1 MTSARQSGQAAGSAS
16 VRKGERATS
25 LRYRM
30 MALARTR
37 ENVIS
42 LGRGDPDLDTP
53 PPIIEGGLA
62 RFAEHGHA
70 PGSAGDPGHVADP
83 GRAPGPAPTPDPV
96 RGLLSLREGIA
107 RRYAAERGVTVDP
120 ATEIAIT
127 NGAQEGLFLAML
139 ALVDPGDR
147 VACQDP
153 RYSSYDQA
161 IGVAGGDIVPIP
173 TGGDH
178 PFHLGADDLRIHARG
193 AKILVFV
200 NPSNPTGS
208 CVGPE
213 GVRKLARAAE
223 DLDLVVLSDE
233 IYEDVVFGDDPFLS
247 FLVAGADRERTVV
260 LSGFSKAYAMTGFRV
275 GYLIG
280 PPTFIDAVEALKST
294 ISGPCPAFSQLTALA
309 ALGANPD
316 PRRAYLE
323 VYRRRRRALMD
334 GFARM
339 GIPHGPHGGGLFMW
353 ADVSRWGM
361 DAETFCYRLLDEAGV
376 LMFPGNSFGER
387 WRSWVRVSLLAPEAD
402 IRKAMDRI
410 GGFVGGL
417 DPHVTSGL

>member
-1 MTSARQSGQAAGSAS
+1 MKPDAGRAAR
-16 VRKGERATS
+16 RKGERATS

-30 MALARTR
+30 MALARAR
-37 ENVIS
+37 SDVIS

-53 PPIIEGGLA
+53 AAIIEGGLA
-62 RFAEHGHA
+62 RFAAGA
-70 PGSAGDPGHVADP
+70 RRDGPG
-83 GRAPGPAPTPDPV
+83 PV
-96 RGLLSLREGIA
+96 RGLRSLREGIA
-107 RRYAAERGVTVDP
+107 ARYARERGVAVDP

-161 IGVAGGDIVPIP
+161 IGVAGGEIVPVP
-173 TGGDH
+173 TGGDL
-178 PFHLGADDLRIHARG
+178 PFHLGGDDLRQRARG
-193 AKILVFV
+193 ARVLVFV

-208 CVGPE
+208 CVAPA
-213 GVRKLARAAE
+213 GVHAIARAAAE
-223 DLDLVVLSDE
+223 LGLVVLSDE
-233 IYEDVVFGDDPFLS
+233 IYEDVVFGDEPFLS
-247 FLVAGADRERTVV
+247 FLSAEGARNRGVV

-280 PPTFIDAVEALKST
+280 PAAFIDAVEAIKST
-294 ISGPCPAFSQLTALA
+294 TSGPCPSFSQYAALA
-309 ALGANPD
+309 ALDADPD
-316 PRRAYLE
+316 PRPAFQSRYRA
-323 VYRRRRRALMD
+323 RRRALMA
-334 GFARM
+334 GFARA

-387 WRSWVRVSLLAPEAD
+387 WRGWVRVSLLAPEAR
-402 IRKAMDRI
+402 IHEAMERI
-410 GGFVGGL
+410 EDFTNRL
-417 DPHVTSGL
+417 KP

>member
-1 MTSARQSGQAAGSAS
+1 MTSSARQSGQAAGSAS

-53 PPIIEGGLA
+53 APIIEGGLT

-70 PGSAGDPGHVADP
+70 PGSAGDLGHVADP
-83 GRAPGPAPTPDPV
+83 GRAPGPAHTPDPV
-96 RGLLSLREGIA
+96 RGLLPLREGIA

-120 ATEIAIT
+120 DTEIAIT

-161 IGVAGGDIVPIP
+161 IGVAGGEIVPIP
-173 TGGDH
+173 TGGDR
-178 PFHLGADDLRIHARG
+178 PFHLGADDLHTHAQD

-247 FLVAGADRERTVV
+247 FLAAGGDRERTVV

-280 PPTFIDAVEALKST
+280 PPAFIDAVEALKST
-294 ISGPCPAFSQLTALA
+294 TSGPCPAFSQLTALA
-309 ALGANPD
+309 ALGADPD
-316 PRRAYLE
+316 PRRAHLE
-323 VYRRRRRALMD
+323 VYRRRRRALID
-334 GFARM
+334 GFARL

-353 ADVSRWGM
+353 ADVSRFGM

-387 WRSWVRVSLLAPEAD
+387 WRSWVRVSLLAPEAL
-402 IRKAMDRI
+402 IHEAMDRI
-410 GGFVGGL
+410 RGFVGRL
-417 DPHVTSGL
+417 VARR

>member
-1 MTSARQSGQAAGSAS
+1 MTARPRGADVGPESTGPREGALAGSAS

-53 PPIIEGGLA
+53 APIIEGGLA

-83 GRAPGPAPTPDPV
+83 GRAPGPGPTPDPV

-161 IGVAGGDIVPIP
+161 IGVAGGNIVPIP
-173 TGGDH
+173 TGGDR
-178 PFHLGADDLRIHARG
+178 PFPPRCRRPAQTRPGREDPRLRQPFQPHRLLRRAGGRAEAGPGRRRPRPGRPRRRDLRGCSLRRSPLPVVPRRG
-193 AKILVFV
+193 
-200 NPSNPTGS
+200 
-208 CVGPE
+208 
-213 GVRKLARAAE
+213 RRAA
-223 DLDLVVLSDE
+223 
-233 IYEDVVFGDDPFLS
+233 
-247 FLVAGADRERTVV
+247 ERTVV

-280 PPTFIDAVEALKST
+280 PPTPSST
-294 ISGPCPAFSQLTALA
+294 LW
-309 ALGANPD
+309 
-316 PRRAYLE
+316 RR
-323 VYRRRRRALMD
+323 
-334 GFARM
+334 
-339 GIPHGPHGGGLFMW
+339 
-353 ADVSRWGM
+353 
-361 DAETFCYRLLDEAGV
+361 
-376 LMFPGNSFGER
+376 
-387 WRSWVRVSLLAPEAD
+387 
-402 IRKAMDRI
+402 
-410 GGFVGGL
+410 
-417 DPHVTSGL
+417 

>member
-1 MTSARQSGQAAGSAS
+1 MTATRQPGRPAGSAS

-53 PPIIEGGLA
+53 AGIIEGGLD
-62 RFAEHGHA
+62 RFAAGA
-70 PGSAGDPGHVADP
+70 PG
-83 GRAPGPAPTPDPV
+83 PV

-107 RRYAAERGVTVDP
+107 RRYASERGVTIDP

-161 IGVAGGDIVPIP
+161 IGIAGGDIVPIP
-173 TGGDH
+173 TGGDR
-178 PFHLGADDLRIHARG
+178 PFHLGADDLRTHARG
-193 AKILVFV
+193 AKVLVFV

-213 GVRKLARAAE
+213 GVRGLASAARE
-223 DLDLVVLSDE
+223 LGLVVLADE
-233 IYEDVVFGDDPFLS
+233 IYEDIVFGEAPFLS
-247 FLVAGADRERTVV
+247 FLAADSSRERTVV

-280 PPTFIDAVEALKST
+280 PPAFIDAVEALKST
-294 ISGPCPAFSQLTALA
+294 TSGPCPAFSQYTALA
-309 ALGANPD
+309 ALDARPD
-316 PRRAYLE
+316 PRQTYLD
-323 VYRRRRRALMD
+323 VYRRRRRALID
-334 GFARM
+334 GFTRL

-353 ADVSRWGM
+353 ADVSRFGM

-387 WRSWVRVSLLAPEAD
+387 WRSWVRVSVLAPEAQ
-402 IRKAMDRI
+402 IREAMDRI
-410 GGFVGGL
+410 GGFVDTIDGPVHVNP
-417 DPHVTSGL
+417 DVTSGS

>member
-1 MTSARQSGQAAGSAS
+1 MTAARDAGRAAL
-16 VRKGERATS
+16 REGERGTS

-30 MALARTR
+30 MALARAR
-37 ENVIS
+37 PDVIS

-53 PPIIEGGLA
+53 AQVIEGGLA
-62 RFAEHGHA
+62 RFAARARRDG
-70 PGSAGDPGHVADP
+70 PGS
-83 GRAPGPAPTPDPV
+83 V
-96 RGLLSLREGIA
+96 RGLRSLREGVA
-107 RRYAAERGVTVDP
+107 ERYARERGVAVDP

-161 IGVAGGDIVPIP
+161 IGVAGGEIVPVP
-173 TGGDH
+173 TGGNL
-178 PFHLGADDLRIHARG
+178 PFHLDGDDLRRRARG
-193 AKILVFV
+193 ARVLVFV

-208 CVGPE
+208 CVRPT
-213 GVRKLARAAE
+213 GVRSIARAAAE
-223 DLDLVVLSDE
+223 LGLVVLSDE
-233 IYEDVVFGDDPFLS
+233 IYEDVVFGDEPFLS
-247 FLVAGADRERTVV
+247 FLSAEGARERGVV

-280 PPTFIDAVEALKST
+280 PSAFIDAVEALKST
-294 ISGPCPAFSQLTALA
+294 TSGPCPAFSQYAALA
-309 ALGANPD
+309 ALDADPD
-316 PRRAYLE
+316 PRAAYLSR
-323 VYRRRRRALMD
+323 YRARRRVLMD
-334 GFARM
+334 GFARA
-339 GIPHGPHGGGLFMW
+339 GVPHGPHGGGLFMW

-387 WRSWVRVSLLAPEAD
+387 WRGWVRVSLLAPEAR
-402 IRKAMDRI
+402 IHEAMDRI
-410 GGFVGGL
+410 GDF
-417 DPHVTSGL
+417 TSGLRP